1 MKVSIFD
8 VAKKSG
14 LSVVTVSR
22 VLNGAKTVRE
32 KNRQKVLEVMK
43 ALDYRPNA
51 AARCLACGK
60 TGIIG
65 VIVTTLHDAF
75 FDAVVKELNE
85 VLALHGYYLAISVS
99 TGIGEGGDHYLIQ
112 EDRVDGL
119 ILLSPMEE
127 DNYILEMKR
136 RGIPYVL
143 IDHQKPENDAF
154 SVTVDNFKG
163 GYTATRHLL
172 DLGHTS
178 IAHLC
183 GQEVFRCTWER
194 RSGFL
199 QALEEQ
205 GLKPFDVVYGDFDI
219 TFGYETCKRWLC
231 EGKLPGAVFAG
242 DDNIALGVVNA
253 LMEAGV
259 SVPGQV
265 AIVGYDNHYIASR
278 FRPHMTTVRQ
288 SADKIA
294 LSAADMLLKRIDGK
308 IKRGASRRI
317 DPVLIVRETSVNKE
331 YLPSFFLKEAAAAK
345 SVN

>member
-22 VLNGAKTVRE
+22 VLNGAETVRE
-32 KNRQKVLEVMK
+32 KNRQKVLDAIKE
-43 ALDYRPNA
+43 LGYHPNA
-51 AARCLACGK
+51 AARSLARGK

-65 VIVTTLHDAF
+65 LIVTTLQDSF

-99 TGIGEGGDHYLIQ
+99 TGIGSDESHYLIQ

-127 DNYILEMKR
+127 DNYIVELKK

-143 IDHQKPENDAF
+143 IDNQKPENDNF
-154 SVTVDNFKG
+154 SVTIDNFKG
-163 GYTATRHLL
+163 GYAAANHLL
-172 DLGHTS
+172 DNGYTS

-183 GQEVFRCTWER
+183 GQEMFRSTRER
-194 RSGFL
+194 RDGFM
-199 QALEEQ
+199 QALSER
-205 GLKPFDVVYGDFDI
+205 GLAPFEIVNGDFEI
-219 TFGYETCKRWLC
+219 GFGYETAVRWLK
-231 EGKLPGAVFAG
+231 EGQLPQAVFAG

-259 SVPGQV
+259 QVPGQV
-265 AIVGYDNHYIASR
+265 AVVGYDDQTISSQLHPYL
-278 FRPHMTTVRQ
+278 TTVRQ
-288 SADKIA
+288 PADRIGIA
-294 LSAADMLLKRIDGK
+294 AADMLLKRIDGTM
-308 IKRGASRRI
+308 KRGANLKI
-317 DPVLIVRETSVNKE
+317 DPELIVRESSV
-331 YLPSFFLKEAAAAK
+331 PGRRA
-345 SVN
+345 